1 MQWWASAGA
10 RSIRSLPILVNH
22 AGRVVHTWT
31 CGSAPVW
38 ALPPSRLAA
47 ADLFEV
53 LPHRADLDAILHLGH
68 RRDSGGC
75 PFLCGRAR
83 RLVRASCTAL
93 IVLGSTG

>member
-38 ALPPSRLAA
+38 ALPASRLAPPIYSRYYHIELTWM
-47 ADLFEV
+47 LFYTLV
-53 LPHRADLDAILHLGH
+53 IAGTQVVARFCAVGLVDW
-68 RRDSGGC
+68 
-75 PFLCGRAR
+75 FGRVAPP
-83 RLVRASCTAL
+83 
-93 IVLGSTG
+93 